1 MNRIVLLGTGCP
13 SPSHI
18 RYGPSTLISTEKQK
32 ILIDA
37 GSGVTQRLSEFGL
50 VPSEIDVI
58 LITHLHSD
66 HIVDLYQLYIS
77 GWHTGRTKPFKIVGP
92 KGIKKFFDKTVEAYS
107 DELNLR
113 VDWEKRPN
121 HEGLD
126 IEITEIE
133 KEFVYES
140 KGIKITSIE
149 VQHQPVEPAYGY
161 QVFVDDKKITYS
173 GDTRYSINLEEAS
186 KDADY
191 LIHEVFVSLNFD
203 DKRMTQD
210 TLVNVK
216 EYHSTPEDV
225 GTLAQAANV
234 KKLILNHFVPPVFD
248 EESLKAEISQYYD
261 GEIIVGNDLDEF
273 IL

>member
-1 MNRIVLLGTGCP
+1 MNKIVLLGTGCP

-18 RYGPSTLISTEKQK
+18 RYGPSTLIFTEKHK

-50 VPSEIDVI
+50 APSEIDVI

-77 GWHTGRTKPFKIVGP
+77 GWHTGRTRPFKIVGP
-92 KGIKKFFDKTVEAYS
+92 KGIKKFFDKTVEAYA

-126 IEITEIE
+126 INIIEIDN
-133 KEFVYES
+133 EFIYEEM
-140 KGIKITSIE
+140 GIKITSIE

-173 GDTRYSINLEEAS
+173 GDTRYSKNLEKAS
-186 KDADY
+186 KNAEY
-191 LIHEVFVSLNFD
+191 LIHEVFVSLAFNE
-203 DKRMTQD
+203 KRMTED
-210 TLVNVK
+210 TLKNVK
-216 EYHSTPEDV
+216 DYHSTPKDV
-225 GTLAQAANV
+225 GTLAKAANV

-248 EESLKAEISQYYD
+248 EEILKAEISKYYK
-261 GEIIVGNDLDEF
+261 GEIIIGKDLDEF
-273 IL
+273 VL

>member
-18 RYGPSTLISTEKQK
+18 RYGPSTLISTEKHK

-50 VPSEIDVI
+50 APSEIDVI

-77 GWHTGRTKPFKIVGP
+77 GWHTGRTRPFKIVGP
-92 KGIKKFFDKTVEAYS
+92 KGIKKFFDKTVEAYA

-126 IEITEIE
+126 IDITEID
-133 KEFVYES
+133 KEFIHEEM
-140 KGIKITSIE
+140 GIKITSIE

-173 GDTRYSINLEEAS
+173 GDTRYSKNLEKAS
-186 KDADY
+186 KNSEY
-191 LIHEVFVSLNFD
+191 LIHEVFVSLAFNE
-203 DKRMTQD
+203 KRMTED
-210 TLVNVK
+210 TLKNVK
-216 EYHSTPEDV
+216 DYHSTPKDV
-225 GTLAQAANV
+225 GTLAKAANV

-248 EESLKAEISQYYD
+248 EETLKAEISKYYK
-261 GEIIVGNDLDEF
+261 GEIIVGKDLDEF
-273 IL
+273 VL

>member
-18 RYGPSTLISTEKQK
+18 RYGPSTLISTEKYK

-50 VPSEIDVI
+50 APSEIDII

-77 GWHTGRTKPFKIVGP
+77 GWHTGRAKPFKIVGP

-126 IEITEIE
+126 IEISEIE

-140 KGIKITSIE
+140 MGIKIKSIE

-161 QVFVDDKKITYS
+161 QVYVDDKKITYS
-173 GDTRYSINLEEAS
+173 GDTRYSINLEKAS
-186 KDADY
+186 ENAHY

-210 TLVNVK
+210 TLLNVK
-216 EYHSTPEDV
+216 DYHSTPEDV
-225 GTLAQAANV
+225 GTLAQKANV

-248 EESLKAEISQYYD
+248 EESLKSEISKYYE
-261 GEIIVGNDLDEF
+261 GEIIVGKDLDEF

>member
-50 VPSEIDVI
+50 VPSEIDFI

-121 HEGLD
+121 NEGLD

-133 KEFVYES
+133 KEFAYES
-140 KGIKITSIE
+140 MGIKITSIE

-161 QVFVDDKKITYS
+161 QVYVDDKKITYS
-173 GDTRYSINLEEAS
+173 GDTRYSINLEKAS
-186 KDADY
+186 ENADY

>member
-18 RYGPSTLISTEKQK
+18 RYGPSTLISTEKHK

-50 VPSEIDVI
+50 APSEIDVI

-92 KGIKKFFDKTVEAYS
+92 KGIKKFFDKTVEAFA

-126 IEITEIE
+126 IEITEID

-140 KGIKITSIE
+140 MGIKITSIE

-161 QVFVDDKKITYS
+161 QFFVDDKKITYS
-173 GDTRYSINLEEAS
+173 GDTRYSINLEKAS
-186 KDADY
+186 EDADY

-216 EYHSTPEDV
+216 EYHSTPKDV

>member
-1 MNRIVLLGTGCP
+1 MNKIVLLGTGCP

-18 RYGPSTLISTEKQK
+18 RYGPSTLISTESLK

-50 VPSEIDVI
+50 APSEIDII

-126 IEITEIE
+126 IEISEIE

-140 KGIKITSIE
+140 MGIKITSIE

-248 EESLKAEISQYYD
+248 EESLKTEISKYYD
-261 GEIIVGNDLDEF
+261 GEVIVGNDLDEF
-273 IL
+273 VL

>member
-18 RYGPSTLISTEKQK
+18 RYGPSTLISTEKHK

-50 VPSEIDVI
+50 APSEIDVI

-77 GWHTGRTKPFKIVGP
+77 GWHTGRTRPFKIVGP
-92 KGIKKFFDKTVEAYS
+92 KGIKKFFDKTVEAYA

-126 IEITEIE
+126 INIIEIDN
-133 KEFVYES
+133 EFIYEEM
-140 KGIKITSIE
+140 GIKITSIE

-173 GDTRYSINLEEAS
+173 GDTRYSKNLEKAS
-186 KDADY
+186 KNAEY
-191 LIHEVFVSLNFD
+191 LIHEVFVSLAFNE
-203 DKRMTQD
+203 KRMTED
-210 TLVNVK
+210 TLKNVK
-216 EYHSTPEDV
+216 DYHSTPKDV
-225 GTLAQAANV
+225 GTLAKAANV

-248 EESLKAEISQYYD
+248 EETLKAEISKYYK
-261 GEIIVGNDLDEF
+261 GEIIVGKDLDEF
-273 IL
+273 VL

>member
-1 MNRIVLLGTGCP
+1 MDRIVLLGTGCP

-18 RYGPSTLISTEKQK
+18 RYGPSTLISTKRLN

-50 VPSEIDVI
+50 APSEIDII

-92 KGIKKFFDKTVEAYS
+92 KGIKKFFDKTVEAYA

-121 HEGLD
+121 HEGLEID
-126 IEITEIE
+126 ITEID
-133 KEFVYES
+133 KEYSYEERS
-140 KGIKITSIE
+140 IKIKSIE

-186 KDADY
+186 ENAEY
-191 LIHEVFVSLNFD
+191 LIHEVFVDLNFD
-203 DKRMTQD
+203 EKRMTKE
-210 TLVNVK
+210 TLENVK
-216 EYHSTPEDV
+216 DYHSTPEDV
-225 GTLAQAANV
+225 GNLAQAANV

-248 EESLKAEISQYYD
+248 EESLKAEISHYYK
-261 GEIIVGNDLDEF
+261 GKIIVGKDLDEF
-273 IL
+273 VL

>member
-18 RYGPSTLISTEKQK
+18 RYGPSTLISTEKHK

-50 VPSEIDVI
+50 APSEIDVI

-77 GWHTGRTKPFKIVGP
+77 GWHTGRTRPFKIVGP
-92 KGIKKFFDKTVEAYS
+92 KGIKKFFDKTVEAYA

-121 HEGLD
+121 HEGLNID
-126 IEITEIE
+126 IIEID
-133 KEFVYES
+133 KEFIHEEM
-140 KGIKITSIE
+140 GIKITSIE

-173 GDTRYSINLEEAS
+173 GDTRYSKNLEKAS
-186 KDADY
+186 KNSEY
-191 LIHEVFVSLNFD
+191 LIHEVFVSLAFNE
-203 DKRMTQD
+203 KRMTED
-210 TLVNVK
+210 TLKNVK
-216 EYHSTPEDV
+216 DYHSTPKDV
-225 GTLAQAANV
+225 GTLAKAANV

-248 EESLKAEISQYYD
+248 EETLKAEISKYYK
-261 GEIIVGNDLDEF
+261 GEIIVGKDLDEF
-273 IL
+273 VL

>member
-1 MNRIVLLGTGCP
+1 MNKIVLLGTGCP

-18 RYGPSTLISTEKQK
+18 RYGPSTLISTESLK

-50 VPSEIDVI
+50 APSEIDII

-77 GWHTGRTKPFKIVGP
+77 GWHTGRAKPFKIVGP
-92 KGIKKFFDKTVEAYS
+92 IGLKKFFDKTVEAYA

-121 HEGLD
+121 HKGLD
-126 IEITEIE
+126 IEITEIDNEFIYE
-133 KEFVYES
+133 KT
-140 KGIKITSIE
+140 GIKIKSIE

-173 GDTRYSINLEEAS
+173 GDTRYSINLEKAS
-186 KDADY
+186 QDAEY

-203 DKRMTQD
+203 NKRMTRD

-216 EYHSTPEDV
+216 DYHSTPEDV
-225 GTLAQAANV
+225 GNLAQAANV

-248 EESLKAEISQYYD
+248 EESLKTEISKYYD
-261 GEIIVGNDLDEF
+261 GEVIVGNDLDEF
-273 IL
+273 VL

>member
-1 MNRIVLLGTGCP
+1 MNKIVLLGTGCP

-18 RYGPSTLISTEKQK
+18 RYGPSTLIFTEKHK

-50 VPSEIDVI
+50 APSEIDII

-77 GWHTGRTKPFKIVGP
+77 GWHTGRTRPFKIVGP
-92 KGIKKFFDKTVEAYS
+92 KGIKKFFDKTVEAYA

-126 IEITEIE
+126 INIIEIDN
-133 KEFVYES
+133 EFIYEEM
-140 KGIKITSIE
+140 GIKITSIE

-173 GDTRYSINLEEAS
+173 GDTRYSKNLEKAS
-186 KDADY
+186 KNAEY
-191 LIHEVFVSLNFD
+191 LIHEVFVSLAFNE
-203 DKRMTQD
+203 KRMTED
-210 TLVNVK
+210 TLKNVK
-216 EYHSTPEDV
+216 DYHSTPKDV
-225 GTLAQAANV
+225 GTLAKAANV

-248 EESLKAEISQYYD
+248 EETLKAEISKYYK
-261 GEIIVGNDLDEF
+261 GEIIIGKDLDEF
-273 IL
+273 VL

>member
-18 RYGPSTLISTEKQK
+18 RYGPSTLISTEKHK

-50 VPSEIDVI
+50 APSEIDII

-92 KGIKKFFDKTVEAYS
+92 KGIKKFFDKTVEAYAE
-107 DELNLR
+107 ELNLR

-126 IEITEIE
+126 INIIEIDN
-133 KEFVYES
+133 EFIYEEM
-140 KGIKITSIE
+140 GIKITSIE

-173 GDTRYSINLEEAS
+173 GDTRYSKNLEKAS
-186 KDADY
+186 KNAEY
-191 LIHEVFVSLNFD
+191 LIHEVFVSLAFNE
-203 DKRMTQD
+203 KRMTED
-210 TLVNVK
+210 TLKNVK
-216 EYHSTPEDV
+216 DYHSTPKDV
-225 GTLAQAANV
+225 GTLAKAANV

-248 EESLKAEISQYYD
+248 EETLKAEISKYYK
-261 GEIIVGNDLDEF
+261 GEIIIGKDLDEF
-273 IL
+273 VL

>member
-1 MNRIVLLGTGCP
+1 MNRIILLGTGCP

-18 RYGPSTLISTEKQK
+18 RYGPSTLIFTEKQK

-50 VPSEIDVI
+50 APSEIDVI

-66 HIVDLYQLYIS
+66 HIVDLYQIYIS

-140 KGIKITSIE
+140 MDIKITSIE

-161 QVFVDDKKITYS
+161 QVFVEDKKITYS

>member
-1 MNRIVLLGTGCP
+1 MNKIVLLGTGCP

-18 RYGPSTLISTEKQK
+18 RYGPSTLISTEKHK

-50 VPSEIDVI
+50 APSEIDII

-77 GWHTGRTKPFKIVGP
+77 GWHTGRTRPFKIVGP
-92 KGIKKFFDKTVEAYS
+92 KGIKKFFDKTVEAYA

-126 IEITEIE
+126 IDITEID
-133 KEFVYES
+133 KEFIHEEM
-140 KGIKITSIE
+140 GIKITSIE

-173 GDTRYSINLEEAS
+173 GDTRYSKNLEKAS
-186 KDADY
+186 KNAEY
-191 LIHEVFVSLNFD
+191 LIHEVFVSLAFNE
-203 DKRMTQD
+203 KRMTED
-210 TLVNVK
+210 TLKNVK
-216 EYHSTPEDV
+216 DYHSTPKDV
-225 GTLAQAANV
+225 GTLAKAANV

-248 EESLKAEISQYYD
+248 EEILKAEISKYYK
-261 GEIIVGNDLDEF
+261 GEIIVGKDLDEF
-273 IL
+273 VL

>member
-1 MNRIVLLGTGCP
+1 MNRIILLGTGCP

-18 RYGPSTLISTEKQK
+18 RYGPSTLIFTEKQK

-50 VPSEIDVI
+50 APSEIDVI

-77 GWHTGRTKPFKIVGP
+77 GWHTGRTKPFKIVRP
-92 KGIKKFFDKTVEAYS
+92 KGIKKFFDKTIEAFA

-126 IEITEIE
+126 IEITEID

-140 KGIKITSIE
+140 MGIKITSIE

-161 QVFVDDKKITYS
+161 QFFVDDKKITYS
-173 GDTRYSINLEEAS
+173 GDTRYSINLEKAS
-186 KDADY
+186 EDADY

-203 DKRMTQD
+203 ETR
-210 TLVNVK
+210 NI
-216 EYHSTPEDV
+216 TPNSV
-225 GTLAQAANV
+225 
-234 KKLILNHFVPPVFD
+234 LI
-248 EESLKAEISQYYD
+248 ESLTYLGSSLIIQENLDQDYYDFILKLEIAMQEISSGMRPQ
-261 GEIIVGNDLDEF
+261 IVLSNLTINSGSNE
-273 IL
+273 

>member
-50 VPSEIDVI
+50 APSEIDVI

-140 KGIKITSIE
+140 MGIKIT
-149 VQHQPVEPAYGY
+149 
-161 QVFVDDKKITYS
+161 DKKITYS

>member
-18 RYGPSTLISTEKQK
+18 RYGPSTLISTEKHK

-50 VPSEIDVI
+50 APSEIDVI

-77 GWHTGRTKPFKIVGP
+77 GWHTGRTRPFKIVGP
-92 KGIKKFFDKTVEAYS
+92 KGIKKFFDKTVEAYA

-126 IEITEIE
+126 IDITEID
-133 KEFVYES
+133 KEFIYEEM
-140 KGIKITSIE
+140 GIKITSIE

-173 GDTRYSINLEEAS
+173 GDTRYSKNLEKAS
-186 KDADY
+186 KNAEY
-191 LIHEVFVSLNFD
+191 LIHEVFVSLAFNE
-203 DKRMTQD
+203 KRMTED
-210 TLVNVK
+210 TLKNVK
-216 EYHSTPEDV
+216 DYHSTPKDV
-225 GTLAQAANV
+225 GTLAKAANV

-248 EESLKAEISQYYD
+248 EETLKAEISKYYK
-261 GEIIVGNDLDEF
+261 GEIIVGKDLDEF
-273 IL
+273 VL

>member
-18 RYGPSTLISTEKQK
+18 RYGPSTLICTER
-32 ILIDA
+32 INVLIDA
-37 GSGVTQRLSEFGL
+37 GSGVTQRLSKFGL
-50 VPSEIDVI
+50 APSEIDMI

-92 KGIKKFFDKTVEAYS
+92 KGIKKFFDKTVEAYA

-113 VDWEKRPN
+113 VAWEKRPN
-121 HEGLD
+121 NEGLVID
-126 IEITEIE
+126 ITEID
-133 KEFVYES
+133 KEFIYDEMD
-140 KGIKITSIE
+140 IKITSIE
-149 VQHQPVEPAYGY
+149 VLHQPVEPAYGY
-161 QVFVDDKKITYS
+161 QFFVDDKKITYS

-210 TLVNVK
+210 TLVNVQ

>member
-133 KEFVYES
+133 KEFAYES
-140 KGIKITSIE
+140 MDIKITSIE